1 MKENKYDDPVFF
13 EKYSHMSRSEQGLA
27 GAGEWDTLK
36 RMLPALK
43 GRRVLDLGCGY
54 GWHCIYAAQHGAAE
68 VTGIDLSE
76 KMLRVAREKT
86 RLPQVTYRH
95 MAIEDAAFPAGSFDV
110 VLLSL
115 IHILRPA
122 EACPRPARRGRQGCA
137 RRRRGTGCAQTRNPL
152 PGRRR

>member
-13 EKYSHMSRSEQGLA
+13 EKYSHMARSEQGLA
-27 GAGEWDTLK
+27 GAGEWDALK

-76 KMLRVAREKT
+76 KT
-86 RLPQVTYRH
+86 
-95 MAIEDAAFPAGSFDV
+95 DV
-110 VLLSL
+110 
-115 IHILRPA
+115 
-122 EACPRPARRGRQGCA
+122 E
-137 RRRRGTGCAQTRNPL
+137 
-152 PGRRR
+152 